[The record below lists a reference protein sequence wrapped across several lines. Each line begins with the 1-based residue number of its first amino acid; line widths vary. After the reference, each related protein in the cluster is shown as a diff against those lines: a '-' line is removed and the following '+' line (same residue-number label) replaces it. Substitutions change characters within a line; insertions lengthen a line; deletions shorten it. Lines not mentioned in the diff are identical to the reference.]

1 MIKHHCFSYLTVQM
15 SYRFSNS
22 VPCMP
27 LYMYVNVGETFI
39 LLAYQDRTI
48 GKNSYVSLIISCEN
62 ILIIFAYQFC
72 NMLHPGNVIQEFLYF
87 CLKQTLTLDPE
98 STKSQGYDFDHGKSW
113 GTSDSYMLL
122 INQRKMSVS
131 ALTTALDDIFD
142 VLCMSM
148 FFQGSCSLDS
158 VLKIQVFWHFLYP
171 CSNIPHVTD

>member
-1 MIKHHCFSYLTVQM
+1 MKTWE
-15 SYRFSNS
+15 R
-22 VPCMP
+22 P
-27 LYMYVNVGETFI
+27 LFFWPTRIE
-39 LLAYQDRTI
+39 LLEKI
-48 GKNSYVSLIISCEN
+48 GYVSLIISCEN

-98 STKSQGYDFDHGKSW
+98 STKSRGYDFDHGKSW

-158 VLKIQVFWHFLYP
+158 VFKIQVFWHFLYP